1 MDASPEINPVLR
13 INSGEGQILPV
24 TVEWQ
29 GEQAFTLVVPPAID
43 THTHVVI
50 RRLFHQLQQA
60 SFSYITDLIPAY
72 HTLTIVFDATL
83 LPTDHSRK
91 SPGNKVLQKIIQYLS
106 ASNEAVKEE
115 SRMLRIP
122 VCYHSSLAPDL
133 HSLAKHLQLP
143 TDELIGIHVATTY
156 RVFMLGFLPGFAY
169 LGPVDER
176 IVAPRHTRPRSDV
189 PAGSVGIAG
198 AQTGIYPIQSPGG
211 WQLIGRT
218 PLQLFTPHQLPPCL
232 LQPGD
237 EVVMYP
243 ISLDE
248 FNQWPTT

>member
-1 MDASPEINPVLR
+1 MDASPETNPVLR
-13 INSGEGQILPV
+13 INIGEGQILPV
-24 TVEWQ
+24 TIEWQ
-29 GEQAFTLVVPPAID
+29 GEQAFTIVAPPAID
-43 THTHVVI
+43 THTHVLI

-60 SFSYITDLIPAY
+60 SLSYVTDLIPAY
-72 HTLTIVFDATL
+72 HTLTIVFDSTRL
-83 LPTDHSRK
+83 STEHSTK
-91 SPGNKVLQKIIQYLS
+91 SPGLQVLQKIVQLLS
-106 ASNEAVKEE
+106 ESNVAVKEE
-115 SRMLRIP
+115 ARLLRIP
-122 VCYHSSLAPDL
+122 VCYHASLAPDL
-133 HSLAKHLQLP
+133 DSLAEHLQLT
-143 TDELIGIHVATTY
+143 TDALIEIHVATTY

-169 LGPVDER
+169 MGPVDQR
-176 IVAPRHTRPRSDV
+176 IVAPRHTRPRSNV

-243 ISLDE
+243 ISLKE
-248 FNQWPTT
+248 FHHWPTT